1 MRKFLPYIIGYTIYA
16 SIVLV
21 CISDISRREYWD
33 AFIIW
38 EITLPLVVGC
48 ISHYVKKHYF
58 SNIGDDTKNTDPT
71 AQDEDTVKSIFLQD
85 WSLIE
90 FAKEHGPKMGI
101 KTLTNSKTGKEFNV
115 CVFITPIGKE
125 TSVRFFS
132 QLGELT
138 SAEISQRK
146 NELKVGMMDN
156 GKFYLHDAN
165 TKAWEDV
172 DLGI

>member
-1 MRKFLPYIIGYTIYA
+1 MRKFVPYIIGYTIYA

-21 CISDISRREYWD
+21 CISNVYRRDYWN

-58 SNIGDDTKNTDPT
+58 SNIGDDTKNTDPIT
-71 AQDEDTVKSIFLQD
+71 QDEDIVKSIFQQD

-90 FAKEHGPKMGI
+90 FAKEYGPKMGL
-101 KTLTNSKTGKEFNV
+101 KTLINSKTGKKFKV

-125 TSVRFFS
+125 TFVRFFS

-138 SAEISQRK
+138 SAEISLK
-146 NELKVGMMDN
+146 KDELKVGMMDN
-156 GKFYLHDAN
+156 GKFYLHDVN
-165 TKAWEDV
+165 TKTWENV